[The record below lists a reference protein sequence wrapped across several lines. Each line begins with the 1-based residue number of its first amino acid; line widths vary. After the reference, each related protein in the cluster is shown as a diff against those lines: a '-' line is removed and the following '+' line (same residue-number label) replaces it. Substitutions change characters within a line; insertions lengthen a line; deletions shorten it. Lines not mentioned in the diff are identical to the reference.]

1 MSISKELKP
10 YSLLVSLFFVYAC
23 TQNPVGD
30 DEISSRNRTIKG
42 EVRLSNNLH
51 SENVYVWLD
60 GFNLGTRTDEQ
71 GKFRLA
77 LPPTSAQDNFAG
89 VTGAFNLYFF
99 VANFNLQSTQVFIQ
113 NGLFVYSE
121 GEINSSGELN
131 QPKFLIQN
139 LQIQTK
145 VQPSSV
151 SNSEIVVVEGKSNF
165 ILRVDV
171 TLQTVKDSIVVFYPA
186 LVKDTFGPLLYRN
199 VDSNE
204 VTILGSTVATFVDSD
219 LDTVDMVPGKRTMV
233 VPLFPDDLLPGEYEI
248 IPYLLIKNEE
258 IPERLIGSLGEDV
271 EELGPDYLSIPMIR
285 EGNERFFKVFQ

>member
-1 MSISKELKP
+1 MSISKELNS

-23 TQNPVGD
+23 TQNPISD

-42 EVRLSNNLH
+42 EVRLSNNLR

-71 GKFRLA
+71 GKFSLA
-77 LPPTSAQDNFAG
+77 LPPLSAQDNFAG
-89 VTGAFNLYFF
+89 VTGAFNIYFF
-99 VANFNLQSTQVFIQ
+99 VANFNLQSTQVFTQ

-121 GEINSSGELN
+121 GEINSNGELN

-151 SNSEIVVVEGKSNF
+151 SNSQIVVVEGKSDF
-165 ILRVDV
+165 LLRVDV
-171 TLQTVKDSIVVFYPA
+171 TLQTVKDWIVVFYPA

-204 VTILGSTVATFVDSD
+204 VTILGSTVATLVESD
-219 LDTVDMVPGKRTMV
+219 LDTVDMAPGKRTMV

-258 IPERLIGSLGEDV
+258 IPEPLIGSLGEDV
-271 EELGPDYLSIPMIR
+271 EELGPDYLFIPMIR
-285 EGNERFFKVFQ
+285 EGNERFFKVSQ